1 NGVVDIYD
9 LNLNPKIVDDAGAFL
24 AHPPRRG
31 VNHLSGRCRLQRS
44 GTCAFASSLSP
55 PALITTQAT
64 LRHLRMQRSLHPDG
78 ITLEP
83 PLELIHARAHDRP
96 PVPAAGSPVA

>member
-1 NGVVDIYD
+1 MRRSSTMRARSLPTPG
-9 LNLNPKIVDDAGAFL
+9 
-24 AHPPRRG
+24 RG

-55 PALITTQAT
+55 PALITTHAT
-64 LRHLRMQRSLHPDG
+64 LRQLRMQRSLHPDG

-83 PLELIHARAHDRP
+83 PLEVIEHGAHDGRL
-96 PVPAAGSPVA
+96 VAGRGSAVAIVLSR